1 VKALLRVDDK
11 KELSNPP
18 RVQEKELNFVFK
30 VNIIEGNRNLNIV
43 VLKFGGTSVADVPQ
57 IKKISYKIKSEVDKG
72 NKVIV
77 VVSAMSGVTNNLIE
91 LVNNTSE
98 LAPYSEYDV
107 VLSSG
112 EQVTAALLTIA
123 LNNLNIKGRSWLGW
137 QVPIITENTYGKAVI
152 EEIKTLNILESFKN
166 NEVAIIS
173 GFQGISSENRITT
186 LGRGGSDTSA
196 VAIAAAFSAER
207 CDIYTDVD
215 GVYTTDP
222 RIVKSAK
229 KLESITYEEMLE
241 LASQGAKVLQ
251 TRSVALGMKY
261 GVNLRVLSSFE
272 DLPGTHI
279 LKEGSYMEKSEISGI
294 AHSLNEAKVTL
305 SGVPDKPGQAAQ
317 IFSALADLS
326 INVDMIVQSSSI
338 NEGSTDITFTIPET
352 DLKLAERTI
361 KKTQEK
367 IGFKKFISETNVVK
381 ISVVGNAM
389 RTQSGVAKTMFETL
403 AKNQINIHVISTSEI
418 KISVLISSD
427 YYELAMR
434 SLHSAFGLDA

>member
-1 VKALLRVDDK
+1 MK
-11 KELSNPP
+11 
-18 RVQEKELNFVFK
+18 
-30 VNIIEGNRNLNIV
+30 IV

-77 VVSAMSGVTNNLIE
+77 VVSAMSGVTNKLVE
-91 LVNNTSE
+91 LVKNTSE
-98 LAPYSEYDV
+98 LASYSEYDV

-112 EQVTAALLTIA
+112 EQVTSALLTIA

-137 QVPIITENTYGKAVI
+137 QVPIITNNTHSKAVI
-152 EEIKTLNILESFKN
+152 DKIKTSNILNSFKKN
-166 NEVAIIS
+166 DIAIVS
-173 GFQGISSENRITT
+173 GFQGLSSENRITT
-186 LGRGGSDTSA
+186 LGRGGSDTTA
-196 VAIAAAFSAER
+196 VAIAAAFNALR

-229 KLESITYEEMLE
+229 KLDYITYEEMLE

-261 GVNLRVLSSFE
+261 SVNLRVLSSFE
-272 DLPGTHI
+272 DKPGTFI
-279 LKEGSYMEKSEISGI
+279 LKERGNMEKSEISGI
-294 AHSLNEAKVTL
+294 AHSLNEAKITL

-317 IFSALADLS
+317 IFSSLAEHS

-352 DLKLAERTI
+352 DLILAEKI
-361 KKTQEK
+361 INKIQEK
-367 IGFKKFISETNVVK
+367 IGFKNFISETKVVK
-381 ISVVGNAM
+381 VSVIGNAM
-389 RTQSGVAKTMFETL
+389 RTQSGIAKTMFETL

-434 SLHSAFGLDA
+434 SLHSAFGLDAYVIK

>member
-1 VKALLRVDDK
+1 
-11 KELSNPP
+11 
-18 RVQEKELNFVFK
+18 
-30 VNIIEGNRNLNIV
+30 V

-57 IKKISYKIKSEVDKG
+57 IKKISYKIKSEVDEG

-98 LAPYSEYDV
+98 SAPYSEYDV

-317 IFSALADLS
+317 IFSALADHS

-434 SLHSAFGLDA
+434 SLHTAFGLDA

>member
-1 VKALLRVDDK
+1 M
-11 KELSNPP
+11 
-18 RVQEKELNFVFK
+18 
-30 VNIIEGNRNLNIV
+30 NIV

-57 IKKISYKIKSEVDKG
+57 IKKISHKIKFEVDKG

-77 VVSAMSGVTNNLIE
+77 VVSAMSGVTNNLVE
-91 LVNNTSE
+91 LVKSTSE
-98 LAPYSEYDV
+98 LASYSEYDV

-112 EQVTAALLTIA
+112 EQVTSALLTIA
-123 LNNLNIKGRSWLGW
+123 LNDLNIKGRSWLGW
-137 QVPIITENTYGKAVI
+137 QVPIITDNTHSKAVI
-152 EEIKTLNILESFKN
+152 DKIKTSNILNSFKKN
-166 NEVAIIS
+166 DIAIVS
-173 GFQGISSENRITT
+173 GFQGLSSENRITT
-186 LGRGGSDTSA
+186 LGRGGSDTTA
-196 VAIAAAFSAER
+196 VAIAAAFNALR

-229 KLESITYEEMLE
+229 KLDYITYEEMLE

-272 DLPGTHI
+272 DKPGTFI
-279 LKEGSYMEKSEISGI
+279 LKERGNMEKSEISGI
-294 AHSLNEAKVTL
+294 AHSLNEAKITL

-317 IFSALADLS
+317 IFSSLAEHS

-352 DLKLAERTI
+352 DLILAEKI
-361 KKTQEK
+361 INKIQEK
-367 IGFKKFISETNVVK
+367 IGFKNFISETKVVK
-381 ISVVGNAM
+381 ISVIGNAM
-389 RTQSGVAKTMFETL
+389 RTQSGIAKTMFETL

-434 SLHSAFGLDA
+434 SLHSAFGLDAYVIK

>member
-1 VKALLRVDDK
+1 MK
-11 KELSNPP
+11 
-18 RVQEKELNFVFK
+18 
-30 VNIIEGNRNLNIV
+30 IV

-57 IKKISYKIKSEVDKG
+57 IKKISHKIKSEVDKG

-77 VVSAMSGVTNNLIE
+77 VVSAMSGVTNNLVE
-91 LVNNTSE
+91 LVKNTSE
-98 LAPYSEYDV
+98 LASSSEYDV

-112 EQVTAALLTIA
+112 EQVTSALLTIA
-123 LNNLNIKGRSWLGW
+123 LNDLNIKGRSWLGW
-137 QVPIITENTYGKAVI
+137 QVPIITDNTHSKAVI
-152 EEIKTLNILESFKN
+152 DKIKTSNILNSFKKN
-166 NEVAIIS
+166 DIAIVS
-173 GFQGISSENRITT
+173 GFQGLSSENRITT
-186 LGRGGSDTSA
+186 LGRGGSDTTA
-196 VAIAAAFSAER
+196 VAIAAAFNALR

-229 KLESITYEEMLE
+229 KLDYITYEEMLE

-272 DLPGTHI
+272 DKPGTFI
-279 LKEGSYMEKSEISGI
+279 LKERGNMEKSEISGI
-294 AHSLNEAKVTL
+294 AHSLNEAKITL

-317 IFSALADLS
+317 IFSSLAEHS

-352 DLKLAERTI
+352 DLILAEKI
-361 KKTQEK
+361 INKIQQK
-367 IGFKKFISETNVVK
+367 IGFKNFISETKVVK
-381 ISVVGNAM
+381 ISVIGNAM
-389 RTQSGVAKTMFETL
+389 RTQSGIAKTMFETL

-434 SLHSAFGLDA
+434 SLHSAFGLDANVIK

>member
-1 VKALLRVDDK
+1 M
-11 KELSNPP
+11 
-18 RVQEKELNFVFK
+18 
-30 VNIIEGNRNLNIV
+30 NIV

-57 IKKISYKIKSEVDKG
+57 IKKISYKIKSEVDQG

-77 VVSAMSGVTNNLIE
+77 IVSAMSGVTNNLVQ
-91 LVNNTSE
+91 LVKSTSE
-98 LAPYSEYDV
+98 LASYSEYDV
-107 VLSSG
+107 VLSTG
-112 EQVTAALLTIA
+112 EQVTSALLTIA
-123 LNNLNIKGRSWLGW
+123 LNDLMIKGRSWLGW
-137 QVPIITENTYGKAVI
+137 QVPITTDNIHRKAVI
-152 EEIKTLNILESFKN
+152 NEIKTSNILNSLKEN
-166 NEVAIIS
+166 DIAIIS
-173 GFQGISSENRITT
+173 GFQGLSSENRITT
-186 LGRGGSDTSA
+186 LGRGGSDTTA
-196 VAIAAAFSAER
+196 VAIAAAFGAER

-229 KLESITYEEMLE
+229 KLDYITYEEMLE

-272 DLPGTHI
+272 DKPGTFI
-279 LKEGSYMEKSEISGI
+279 LKERDNMEKSEISGI
-294 AHSLNEAKVTL
+294 AHSLNEAKITL

-317 IFSALADLS
+317 IFSSLAEHT
-326 INVDMIVQSSSI
+326 INVDMIVQSSSS
-338 NEGSTDITFTIPET
+338 NEGSTDITFTIPEN
-352 DLKLAERTI
+352 DLIIAEKTI
-361 KKTQEK
+361 RKIQEK
-367 IGFKKFISETNVVK
+367 IGFKNFLSETNVVK

-389 RTQSGVAKTMFETL
+389 RTQSGIAKTMFETL
-403 AKNQINIHVISTSEI
+403 ANNQINIHVISTSEI

>member
-1 VKALLRVDDK
+1 MK
-11 KELSNPP
+11 
-18 RVQEKELNFVFK
+18 
-30 VNIIEGNRNLNIV
+30 IV

-57 IKKISYKIKSEVDKG
+57 IKKISHKIKSEVDKG

-77 VVSAMSGVTNNLIE
+77 VVSAMSGVTNNLVE
-91 LVNNTSE
+91 LVKNTSE
-98 LAPYSEYDV
+98 LASSSEYDV

-112 EQVTAALLTIA
+112 EQVTSALLTIA
-123 LNNLNIKGRSWLGW
+123 LNDLNIKGRSWLGW
-137 QVPIITENTYGKAVI
+137 QVPIITDNTHSKAVI
-152 EEIKTLNILESFKN
+152 DKIKTSNILNSFKIN
-166 NEVAIIS
+166 DIAIVS
-173 GFQGISSENRITT
+173 GFQGLSSENRITT
-186 LGRGGSDTSA
+186 LGRGGSDTTA
-196 VAIAAAFSAER
+196 VAIAAAFNALR

-229 KLESITYEEMLE
+229 KLDYITYEEMLE

-272 DLPGTHI
+272 DKPGTFI
-279 LKEGSYMEKSEISGI
+279 LKERGNMEKSEISGI
-294 AHSLNEAKVTL
+294 AHSLNEAKITL

-317 IFSALADLS
+317 IFSSLAEHS

-352 DLKLAERTI
+352 DLILAEKI
-361 KKTQEK
+361 INKIQEK
-367 IGFKKFISETNVVK
+367 IGFKNFISETKVVK
-381 ISVVGNAM
+381 ISVIGNAM
-389 RTQSGVAKTMFETL
+389 RTQSGIAKTMFETL

-434 SLHSAFGLDA
+434 SLHSAFGLDANVIK

>member
-1 VKALLRVDDK
+1 MK
-11 KELSNPP
+11 
-18 RVQEKELNFVFK
+18 
-30 VNIIEGNRNLNIV
+30 IV

-77 VVSAMSGVTNNLIE
+77 VVSAMSGVTNKLVE
-91 LVNNTSE
+91 LVKNTSE
-98 LAPYSEYDV
+98 LASYSEYDV

-112 EQVTAALLTIA
+112 EQVTSALLTIA
-123 LNNLNIKGRSWLGW
+123 LNDLNIKGRSWLGW
-137 QVPIITENTYGKAVI
+137 QVPIITDNTYSKAVI
-152 EEIKTLNILESFKN
+152 DKIKTSNILNSFKKN
-166 NEVAIIS
+166 DIAIVS
-173 GFQGISSENRITT
+173 GFQGLSSENRITT
-186 LGRGGSDTSA
+186 LGRGGSDTTA
-196 VAIAAAFSAER
+196 VAIAAAFNALR

-229 KLESITYEEMLE
+229 KLDYITYEEMLE

-261 GVNLRVLSSFE
+261 SVNLRVLSSFE
-272 DLPGTHI
+272 DKPGTFI
-279 LKEGSYMEKSEISGI
+279 LKERGNMEKSEISGI
-294 AHSLNEAKVTL
+294 AHSLNEAKITL

-317 IFSALADLS
+317 IFSSLAEHS

-352 DLKLAERTI
+352 DLILAEKI
-361 KKTQEK
+361 INKIQEK
-367 IGFKKFISETNVVK
+367 IGFKNFISETKVVK
-381 ISVVGNAM
+381 VSVIGNAM
-389 RTQSGVAKTMFETL
+389 RTQSGIAKTMFETL

-434 SLHSAFGLDA
+434 SLHSAFGLDANVIK

>member
-1 VKALLRVDDK
+1 MK
-11 KELSNPP
+11 
-18 RVQEKELNFVFK
+18 
-30 VNIIEGNRNLNIV
+30 IV

-57 IKKISYKIKSEVDKG
+57 IKKISHKIKSEVDKG

-77 VVSAMSGVTNNLIE
+77 VVSAMSGVTNNLVE
-91 LVNNTSE
+91 LVKNTSE
-98 LAPYSEYDV
+98 LASYSEYDV

-112 EQVTAALLTIA
+112 EQVTSALLTIA
-123 LNNLNIKGRSWLGW
+123 LNDLNIKGRSWLGW
-137 QVPIITENTYGKAVI
+137 QVPIITDNTHSKAVI
-152 EEIKTLNILESFKN
+152 DKIKTSNILNSFKKN
-166 NEVAIIS
+166 DIAIVS
-173 GFQGISSENRITT
+173 GFQGLSSENRITT
-186 LGRGGSDTSA
+186 LGRGGSDTTA
-196 VAIAAAFSAER
+196 VAIAAAFNALR

-229 KLESITYEEMLE
+229 KLDYITYEEMLE

-272 DLPGTHI
+272 DKPGTFI
-279 LKEGSYMEKSEISGI
+279 LKERGNMEKSEISGI
-294 AHSLNEAKVTL
+294 AHSLNEAKITL

-317 IFSALADLS
+317 IFSSLAEHS

-352 DLKLAERTI
+352 DLILAEKITNKI
-361 KKTQEK
+361 QEK
-367 IGFKKFISETNVVK
+367 IGFKNFISETKVVK
-381 ISVVGNAM
+381 ISVIGNAM
-389 RTQSGVAKTMFETL
+389 RTQSGIAKTMFETL

-434 SLHSAFGLDA
+434 SLHSAFGLDEHVIM